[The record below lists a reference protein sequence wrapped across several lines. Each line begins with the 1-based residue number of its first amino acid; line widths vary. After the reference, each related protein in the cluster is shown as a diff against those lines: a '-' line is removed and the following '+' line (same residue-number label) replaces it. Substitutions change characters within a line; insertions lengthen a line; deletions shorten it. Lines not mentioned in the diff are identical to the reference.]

1 MNRSFL
7 TIKSDAEEL
16 PRFDAEGQPLL
27 PHGWPFTRDGQAR
40 AEKKYVVF
48 EVTNCHDAGP
58 GSLRHA
64 MEAEGPRMIIMNMS
78 GPPSFRHPLYH
89 DVICSRGV
97 DGESRIVVS
106 DSNE

>member
-1 MNRSFL
+1 MNWSFL

-40 AEKKYVVF
+40 AEKKYVVI
-48 EVTNCHDAGP
+48 
-58 GSLRHA
+58 R
-64 MEAEGPRMIIMNMS
+64 
-78 GPPSFRHPLYH
+78 
-89 DVICSRGV
+89 V